1 MNTQASKELRRFNHL
16 LGEINGVYHE
26 VSVKLGLP
34 DSVMTVLY
42 TLCSEGDPCPLQ
54 VIVRQSGA
62 SKQTI
67 NSAIRRLEREEI
79 IGLEAAAGN
88 RMKSFLERLTAN
100 RFMGILVGAL
110 ITAAVQSSSATTV
123 MVVGFVNAG
132 IMNLNQAVWLI
143 MGANVGKTT
152 TGLLI
157 ALDVG
162 ALAPLVAFIGVAM
175 MVFLKKPNLQHI
187 GQLLAGLGILFI
199 GMDMMSAA
207 MEPLREVPAFV
218 NMMATLSN
226 PVLGILFGSLFT
238 ALIQSSAASIGI
250 LQTLAATGAVQF
262 SGAVYVLFG
271 QNIGTCIT
279 AVMASFGT
287 SRDAK
292 RATCVHLLFNVIG
305 TVIFTIVV
313 MVFPLTEL
321 IENTVPGPMAQIA
334 VMHVIF
340 NLATTLLLLPFGD
353 YLARLAT
360 RILPDEESPA
370 PDQESERGMRLAY
383 LTPVTAGGKDGG
395 LGVSAIVVDQ
405 LRNELHRML
414 EMARQNVDASFKA
427 VLDKDIIPLER
438 VEKRELYIDFLNRE
452 ISRYISRLITIETNE
467 RGSKIVSCLF
477 AISGNIERIGD
488 HADNLAGY
496 TRMLVD
502 EDIVFSERAREEVR
516 QMRDISIRAVSA
528 LLSGE
533 GGQQEWLTHVA
544 QLEQKID
551 DMTASFRRDQL
562 VRMRDGTC
570 SDEACI
576 LYSELLTDFERI
588 GDHVLNIAQELA
600 KAHTDLS

>member
-1 MNTQASKELRRFNHL
+1 MNL
-16 LGEINGVYHE
+16 LEFLGVFG
-26 VSVKLGLP
+26 GLALFLHGMQMM
-34 DSVMTVLY
+34 S
-42 TLCSEGDPCPLQ
+42 S
-54 VIVRQSGA
+54 
-62 SKQTI
+62 
-67 NSAIRRLEREEI
+67 
-79 IGLEAAAGN
+79 GLEAVAGN
-88 RMKSFLERLTAN
+88 RMKAILERLTAN
-100 RFMGILVGAL
+100 RFMGVLVGAL

-132 IMNLNQAVWLI
+132 MMTLSQAVWLI
-143 MGANVGKTT
+143 MGANVGTT
-152 TGLLI
+152 VTGLLI

-162 ALAPLVAFIGVAM
+162 ALAPVVAFGGVFL
-175 MVFLKKPNLQHI
+175 MVFVKRARLQHI
-187 GQLLAGLGILFI
+187 GQILAGLGILFI
-199 GMDMMSAA
+199 GMDTMSAA
-207 MEPLREVPAFV
+207 MAPLREFPAFIHL
-218 NMMATLSN
+218 MSTLSN
-226 PVLGILFGSLFT
+226 PLLGILFGALFT
-238 ALIQSSAASIGI
+238 ALIQSSSASVGI
-250 LQTLAATGAVQF
+250 LQTLAAGGIVQF

-279 AVMASFGT
+279 AVLAAMGT
-287 SRDAK
+287 SRNAK
-292 RATCVHLLFNVIG
+292 RATCIHLLFNVIG

-313 MVFPLTEL
+313 LVFPVTAL
-321 IENTVPGPMAQIA
+321 IEAAVPSPKAQIA
-334 VMHVIF
+334 AMHMIF
-340 NLATTLLLLPFGD
+340 NLATTILLLPMGNW
-353 YLARLAT
+353 LARLAEQL
-360 RILPDEESPA
+360 LPDREEPQSA
-370 PDQESERGMRLAY
+370 GTEMRLAY

-395 LGVSAIVVDQ
+395 MGVSAIVVDQ

-467 RGSKIVSCLF
+467 RGSKVVSCLF

>member
-1 MNTQASKELRRFNHL
+1 MKLLEL
-16 LGEINGVYHE
+16 LGVFG
-26 VSVKLGLP
+26 GLALFLHGMQMM
-34 DSVMTVLY
+34 S
-42 TLCSEGDPCPLQ
+42 S
-54 VIVRQSGA
+54 
-62 SKQTI
+62 
-67 NSAIRRLEREEI
+67 
-79 IGLEAAAGN
+79 GLEAAAGN
-88 RMKSFLERLTAN
+88 RMKTILERLTAN

-132 IMNLNQAVWLI
+132 IMNLNQAVWII

-162 ALAPLVAFIGVAM
+162 ALAPIVAFAGVFM

-218 NMMATLSN
+218 YMMATLSN
-226 PVLGILFGSLFT
+226 PILGIAFGAVFT
-238 ALIQSSAASIGI
+238 ALIQSSAASVGI
-250 LQTLAATGAVQF
+250 LQTLADAGIVEF

-279 AVMASFGT
+279 AVMASFGA

-305 TVIFTIVV
+305 TIIFTVLVI
-313 MVFPLTEL
+313 VFPLTEL
-321 IENTVPGPMAQIA
+321 IESLVPGAMAQIA
-334 VMHVIF
+334 VMHVVF
-340 NLATTLLLLPFGD
+340 NLATTILLIPFGD
-353 YLARLAT
+353 SLARLAT
-360 RILPDEESPA
+360 RILPNTTEDKREGDA
-370 PDQESERGMRLAY
+370 GMRLAY
-383 LTPVTAGGKDGG
+383 LTPVNAGGKDGG

-414 EMARQNVDASFKA
+414 EMARQNVDTSFKA
-427 VLDKDIIPLER
+427 VLYKDVKPLER
-438 VEKRELYIDFLNRE
+438 VEQREQYIDFLNKE
-452 ISRYISRLITIETNE
+452 ISRYISHLIAIETNE
-467 RGSKIVSCLF
+467 RGSKVVSCLF

-496 TRMLVD
+496 TKMLVSQ
-502 EDIVFSERAREEVR
+502 DIAFSKSALEEVR
-516 QMRDISIRAVSA
+516 QMRDLSLRAVSA
-528 LLSGE
+528 LFSAE
-533 GGQQEWLTHVA
+533 AGQQEWLTQVA
-544 QLEQKID
+544 QVEQKID

-588 GDHVLNIAQELA
+588 GDHVLNIAQELS
-600 KAHTDLS
+600 KAQTTL

>member
-1 MNTQASKELRRFNHL
+1 MNILEFF
-16 LGEINGVYHE
+16 
-26 VSVKLGLP
+26 GLFGGLALFLHGMQMM
-34 DSVMTVLY
+34 S
-42 TLCSEGDPCPLQ
+42 S
-54 VIVRQSGA
+54 
-62 SKQTI
+62 
-67 NSAIRRLEREEI
+67 
-79 IGLEAAAGN
+79 GLEAAAGN
-88 RMKSFLERLTAN
+88 RMKSILERLTAN
-100 RFMGILVGAL
+100 RFMGILLGAL
-110 ITAAVQSSSATTV
+110 ITTAVQSSSATTV

-162 ALAPLVAFIGVAM
+162 ALAPIVAFAGVFM
-175 MVFLKKPNLQHI
+175 MVFLKRPNLQHV

-207 MEPLREVPAFV
+207 MEPLRGVPAFV
-218 NMMATLSN
+218 YMMATLSN
-226 PVLGILFGSLFT
+226 PILGIAFGAVFT
-238 ALIQSSAASIGI
+238 ALIQSSAASVGI
-250 LQTLAATGAVQF
+250 LQTLADAGIVEF

-279 AVMASFGT
+279 AVMASFGA

-305 TVIFTIVV
+305 TIIFTVLVI
-313 MVFPLTEL
+313 VFPLTEL
-321 IENTVPGPMAQIA
+321 IESLVPGAMAQIA
-334 VMHVIF
+334 VMHVVF
-340 NLATTLLLLPFGD
+340 NLATTILLIPFGD
-353 YLARLAT
+353 SLARLAT
-360 RILPDEESPA
+360 RILPNTTEDKREGDA
-370 PDQESERGMRLAY
+370 GMRLAY
-383 LTPVTAGGKDGG
+383 LTPVNAGGKDGG

-414 EMARQNVDASFKA
+414 EMARQNVDTSFKA
-427 VLDKDIIPLER
+427 VLYKDVKPLER
-438 VEKRELYIDFLNRE
+438 VEQREQYIDFLNKE
-452 ISRYISRLITIETNE
+452 ISRYISHLIAIETNE
-467 RGSKIVSCLF
+467 RGSKVVSCLF

-496 TRMLVD
+496 TKMLVSQ
-502 EDIVFSERAREEVR
+502 DIAFSQSALEEVR
-516 QMRDISIRAVSA
+516 QMRDLSLRAVSA
-528 LLSGE
+528 LFSAE
-533 GGQQEWLTHVA
+533 AGQQEWLTQVA
-544 QLEQKID
+544 QVEQKID

-588 GDHVLNIAQELA
+588 GDHVLNIAQELS
-600 KAHTDLS
+600 KAQTTL